1 MTFGISTRLGC
12 STLPGPLF
20 FRLEGSGAFP
30 SKSITYRPWLARS
43 VNEKINTPLP
53 IKGNTPM
60 VTQVLSRSISGSLTT
75 TERCPTLATFLF
87 LLPGQDRTPTP
98 NASRRLWGCHQ
109 ENYPPYP
116 PGVHTTLVTWPRT
129 RRSFGQKS
137 AEGCWQENY
146 SPSPGN
152 SKLGRAGGRGRELR
166 ADVWLLTQPGWP
178 AAGGLLPISRG
189 LSGFLRVSWEASR
202 QKRRK
207 STTLWHETPVARN
220 ITVVLKSLLQGAYRP
235 SNTFGP
241 NSL

>member
-12 STLPGPLF
+12 STLAGPLF

-87 LLPGQDRTPTP
+87 LRPGRYGTPTP

-146 SPSPGN
+146 SPSPGKAR
-152 SKLGRAGGRGRELR
+152 SCGRTRPR
-166 ADVWLLTQPGWP
+166 AE
-178 AAGGLLPISRG
+178 S
-189 LSGFLRVSWEASR
+189 
-202 QKRRK
+202 
-207 STTLWHETPVARN
+207 
-220 ITVVLKSLLQGAYRP
+220 
-235 SNTFGP
+235 
-241 NSL
+241 